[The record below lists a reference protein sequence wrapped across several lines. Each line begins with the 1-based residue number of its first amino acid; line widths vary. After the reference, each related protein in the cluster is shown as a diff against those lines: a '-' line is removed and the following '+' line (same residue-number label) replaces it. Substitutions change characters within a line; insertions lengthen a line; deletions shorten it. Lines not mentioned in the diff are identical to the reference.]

1 MGNHRHSS
9 SLIQQ
14 LLYQFCTFF
23 QGSNISSVLITLQLF
38 DQNLSHPFKI
48 KKKKQIKATPT
59 SKVLPLQTLLP
70 LLEIPLTFLKS
81 YSFFF
86 HLRSKDPVLTE
97 TGNIKGIF
105 RGFFHNKNLTFDVN
119 SFLPGAAFHKDPDHS
134 ICCANQITGFYIKC
148 STRKK

>member
-1 MGNHRHSS
+1 MLVARENVTSTDTIYYFPKNIRQELQYKLCSDYL
-9 SLIQQ
+9 LI
-14 LLYQFCTFF
+14 
-23 QGSNISSVLITLQLF
+23 F

-48 KKKKQIKATPT
+48 KKETKATPT

-86 HLRSKDPVLTE
+86 HLRSKDPILTE
-97 TGNIKGIF
+97 TGNIKGIL
-105 RGFFHNKNLTFDVN
+105 RGIFHNKNLTFDVN
-119 SFLPGAAFHKDPDHS
+119 SFLPGAAFHKDPNHS
-134 ICCANQITGFYIKC
+134 ICCANQMTGFCIKC